1 MTEITR
7 TNVGDQ
13 LILAI
18 GQQLEANRKLCEQTP
33 AWETWTVREEFRE
46 NTSEGYVRWEPS
58 VWLELTKT
66 QQNYVSTAIKALAE
80 SGVVDTV
87 MHTPPRIYWV
97 RLADTGMN
105 RLKELDR
112 KLARR
117 LSRPMTYPGG
127 Q

>member
-66 QQNYVSTAIKALAE
+66 QANYVSIAIKSLAE
-80 SGVVDTV
+80 SDVVDTISYS
-87 MHTPPRIYWV
+87 PPRIYWI
-97 RLADTGMN
+97 RLADAGME
-105 RLKELDR
+105 RLKGLDP
-112 KLARR
+112 KLSRR
-117 LSRPMTYPGG
+117 LAKPMKAKA
-127 Q
+127 